1 MKTEPFEQM
10 LTGGHPNSLGRT
22 LEVVDIVLAN
32 RKKLPELYGCY
43 FSSDEVVR
51 LRTSNALKRVS
62 LINPEWLVPYI
73 DRLLT
78 EIAAIDQASTQWTLA
93 LLYNTLAPF
102 MSPAQR
108 KSAIK
113 VMKRNLEQNNDWIV
127 LNNTMQILTEWAQD
141 DAALKKWLRSRL
153 GRLKGD
159 ERKSVSARARKFSIL
174 LYGE

>member
-22 LEVVDIVLAN
+22 LGVVEIVLAN
-32 RKKLPELYGCY
+32 QKKLPELYGCY

-51 LRTSNALKRVS
+51 LRTYNAMKRVS
-62 LINPEWLVPYI
+62 LEQPQWLVPHI
-73 DRLLT
+73 DGLLT

-93 LLYNTLAPF
+93 LLYNTLLAYMTPE
-102 MSPAQR
+102 QR
-108 KSAIK
+108 KGALK
-113 VMKRNLEQNNDWIV
+113 VMKHNVDKHTDWIV
-127 LNNTMQILTEWAQD
+127 LNNTMEILTIWAQE

-153 GRLKGD
+153 ERHKAD
-159 ERKSVSARARKFSIL
+159 ERTSVAARARKFSML